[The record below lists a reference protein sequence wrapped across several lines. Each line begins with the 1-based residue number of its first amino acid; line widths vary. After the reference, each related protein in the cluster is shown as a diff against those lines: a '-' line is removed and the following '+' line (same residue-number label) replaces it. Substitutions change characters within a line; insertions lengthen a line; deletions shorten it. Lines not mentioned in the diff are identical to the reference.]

1 MANDLEKE
9 GIVVTGASGF
19 IGRHFIEASKE
30 KYRLYCLARRSQLE
44 SGIPKHRN
52 IFWTQVD
59 IGVFSNIRELAEGI
73 RRLGGANYMV
83 HLAGYYDFSYKDHP
97 EYYRTNVLGT
107 ENILKLAK
115 ELKIKRFIFSSSLA
129 ACKFG
134 GYEQV
139 ITEETPPA
147 ASFAYARS
155 KRLAEQCI
163 KEFSDDFSYA
173 IVRLAAVFSDWCE
186 YPPLFMFLSTWLSK
200 KWKSRILG
208 GKGESAI
215 TYIHINDLIR
225 FINLLISKESK
236 LPHELTLNASP
247 DGTVSHNDLYKA
259 ATKYHFGKYRKPVR
273 IPRLIAYPGVLAMN
287 LLANLFGFE
296 LFEKPWMIKYVDKKL
311 VVDSSYTQKLLG
323 WETTRRYDVLRRM
336 LFLLENRK
344 NHYVTWSIRNEMALR
359 RIVERTTILHYDM
372 MKKYRSD
379 TVDKTLGYLLLPE
392 NAERFKHYQAMG
404 RDLLKIYITLI
415 YQLIAISIRTGDHMV
430 LRKYAQIIAYRRF
443 NSGFKID
450 EIADLLNFLETT
462 ITTRAYPDLNDPDSK
477 RKFNNYV
484 SIAIQLVIDEIDES
498 FENLAKQTPRTHLV
512 GEKFPSLEN
521 TDEMKQILSQLEDT
535 FYDSLEHLD
544 GDLPFGPVI

>member
-1 MANDLEKE
+1 MANGMEKK

-30 KYRLYCLARRSQLE
+30 KYRLFCLARRSQLE
-44 SGIPKHRN
+44 SGIPKHQN

-59 IGVFSNIRELAEGI
+59 IGSFTNTRELGESI
-73 RRLGGANYMV
+73 RKLGGANYLL
-83 HLAGYYDFSYKDHP
+83 HLAGYYDFSYRDHP

-115 ELKIKRFIFSSSLA
+115 ELEIKRFIFSSSLA

-134 GYEQV
+134 DFDHI

-147 ASFAYARS
+147 ADFAYARS
-155 KRLAEQCI
+155 KSLAENCI
-163 KEFSDDFSYA
+163 KKFSGDFSYA

-225 FINLLISKESK
+225 FFNLLLEKDNT
-236 LPHELTLNASP
+236 LPHELTLIASP
-247 DGTVSHNDLYKA
+247 DGTISHNDLYKA
-259 ATKYHFGKYRKPVR
+259 ATKYHFGKYRKPIR
-273 IPRLIAYPGVLAMN
+273 IPKLIAYPGVLALNFLSRMS
-287 LLANLFGFE
+287 GIE
-296 LFEKPWMIKYVDKKL
+296 SFEKPWMIKYVDKKL
-311 VVDSSYTQKLLG
+311 VVDSTRSQKLLG
-323 WETTRRYDVLRRM
+323 WEIAKRYDVLRRL

-344 NHYVTWSIRNEMALR
+344 NHSITWSIRNEMALKR
-359 RIVERTTILHYDM
+359 TVERTTIFYYDM
-372 MKKYRSD
+372 FKKHRSAA
-379 TVDKTLGYLLLPE
+379 VEKMLEYLLLPGHE
-392 NAERFKHYQAMG
+392 ERFVHYQAMG
-404 RDLLKIYITLI
+404 RDLLKMYITLI
-415 YQLIAISIRTGDHMV
+415 YQLIAISIRTGDRMV

-443 NSGFKID
+443 NSGFKIE
-450 EIADLLNFLETT
+450 EIAGLLSSLETT
-462 ITTRAYPDLNDPDSK
+462 ITTTANSELATSDSK
-477 RKFNNYV
+477 REFNNYV

-498 FENLAKQTPRTHLV
+498 FARLAKQEPHAPAI
-512 GEKFPSLEN
+512 GEKFPSLES
-521 TDEMKQILSQLEDT
+521 TDEMKQIVSQLEDT

-544 GDLPFGPVI
+544 GDLPFGPVV

>member
-1 MANDLEKE
+1 MEKE
-9 GIVVTGASGF
+9 GIVLTGASGF
-19 IGRHFIEASKE
+19 IGRHFIETSKE
-30 KYRLYCLARRSQLE
+30 KYRLFCLARRSQLE

-59 IGVFSNIRELAEGI
+59 IGVFTNIMELAEGI
-73 RRLGGANYMV
+73 QKLGGAKYVV

-97 EYYRTNVLGT
+97 EYDRTNVLGT

-134 GYEQV
+134 GYKNS
-139 ITEETPPA
+139 ITEETPPSA
-147 ASFAYARS
+147 NFAYARS
-155 KRLAEQCI
+155 KRLAEKRI
-163 KEFSDDFSYA
+163 KEFSGNFSYA

-186 YPPLFMFLSTWLSK
+186 YPPLFMFLTTWLSG

-215 TYIHINDLIR
+215 TYLHINDLIR
-225 FINLLISKESK
+225 FFSMLLEKEST
-236 LPHELTLNASP
+236 LPHALTLNASP
-247 DGTVSHNDLYKA
+247 NGTVTHNDLYNA
-259 ATKYHFGKYRKPVR
+259 ATKYHFGKYKKPIRV
-273 IPRLIAYPGVLAMN
+273 PRLIAYPGVLAMN
-287 LLANLFGFE
+287 FFASLFGFE

-323 WETTRRYDVLRRM
+323 WETAKRYDVLRRM

-344 NHYVTWSIRNEMALR
+344 NHYVTWTIRNEMALR
-359 RIVERTTILHYDM
+359 RIVERTTILYYNM
-372 MKKYRSD
+372 MKKFRSA
-379 TVDKTLGYLLLPE
+379 TVEKVTENLLLSE
-392 NAERFKHYQAMG
+392 NAKRFIHYQAMG
-404 RDLLKIYITLI
+404 SDLLKMYITLI
-415 YQLIAISIRTGDHMV
+415 YQLIAISIRTGDRMV

-443 NSGFKID
+443 NSGFNID
-450 EIADLLNFLETT
+450 EIAGLLSILETT
-462 ITTRAYPDLNDPDSK
+462 ITTTAYQELVDPDSK
-477 RKFNNYV
+477 RKFSNHVN
-484 SIAIQLVIDEIDES
+484 IAIQLVIDEIDES
-498 FENLAKQTPRTHLV
+498 FAILAKQTPRAPVV

-521 TDEMKQILSQLEDT
+521 REEMKQILLQLEDT